1 MGLITNVNRSRLFR
15 NGVETASSPTKGTF
29 AITIHF
35 LPKARDRQ
43 VQETNKVIHAAS
55 PRRTLLDNRLR
66 TGGWQIRDSAGLV
79 GGFFRDRSTALK
91 SVVREKWIKDA
102 VVELSPE
109 AVE

>member
-1 MGLITNVNRSRLFR
+1 M
-15 NGVETASSPTKGTF
+15 
-29 AITIHF
+29 TIHF
-35 LPKARDRQ
+35 LAKARGHQ
-43 VQETNKVIHAAS
+43 VQETNKVIRAS
-55 PRRTLLDNRLR
+55 PRRILLVNRLP

-109 AVE
+109 TVE

>member
-1 MGLITNVNRSRLFR
+1 
-15 NGVETASSPTKGTF
+15 VEASSPTKGTF

-35 LPKARDRQ
+35 LRKARDHQ

-55 PRRTLLDNRLR
+55 PRRTLLVNPLR
-66 TGGWQIRDSAGLV
+66 TGGWQIRDSTGLV

-109 AVE
+109 TIE